1 MLYKVTSPSRLD
13 AALAA
18 ESGVSRAMAQ
28 KLIDSGACLVNGVPA
43 KKSMRVEPGDVISAE
58 IPEPES
64 DGVPAEEIA
73 LDIVYEDDDLLVIN
87 KPKGMVVHPSPGHAT
102 GTLVSAL
109 LYHCGDSL
117 SGIGGVKRPGI
128 VHRIDKDTSGLLLV
142 AKNDFAHI
150 SLSKQIAAHTA
161 ARVYHTIVLGDV
173 AEGGT
178 VDAPIARSRRDR
190 KKQAVAE
197 DGKPAVTH
205 YEVLKRLGGIT
216 YLRCRLET
224 GRTHQI
230 RVHMAYTGHPVLG
243 DGVYGSLSSPMNKK
257 YRFTEGQALVAKE
270 ISFVHPRTGE
280 QMRFEVPL
288 PEYFLRIIGDNSEK

>member
-1 MLYKVTSPSRLD
+1 MELYKVKNPSRLD

-28 KLIDSGACLVNGVPA
+28 KLIDSGRCFVNGKPA
-43 KKSMRVEPGDVISAE
+43 KKSMKVEPGDEISAD
-58 IPEPES
+58 IPEPEDDS
-64 DGVPAEEIA
+64 VLPEEIS
-73 LDIVYEDDDLLVIN
+73 LDVVYEDGDIIVIN
-87 KPKGMVVHPSPGHAT
+87 KPKGMVVHPSAGHKG

-109 LYHCGDSL
+109 LYRCGDSL

-142 AKNDFAHI
+142 AKNDAAHL

-161 ARVYHTIVLGDV
+161 ARVYHTVVLGDI
-173 AEGGT
+173 ASGGT
-178 VDAPIARSRRDR
+178 VDAPIGRSRRDR
-190 KKQAVAE
+190 KKQAVTE

-205 YEVLKRLGGIT
+205 YKVLSRLDGLT
-216 YLRCRLET
+216 YLECRLET

-230 RVHMAYTGHPVLG
+230 RVHMAYIGHPVLG
-243 DGVYGSLSSPMNKK
+243 DGVYGSLSSPQNKK
-257 YRFTEGQALVAKE
+257 YRYLEGQCLVAKE

-280 QMRFEVPL
+280 PMHFEIPL
-288 PEYFLRIIGDNSEK
+288 PDYFKKIVGK

>member
-1 MLYKVTSPSRLD
+1 METYKITYSGRLD

-18 ESGVSRAMAQ
+18 ESGISRAMAQ
-28 KLIDSGACLVNGVPA
+28 KLIDSGACFVNGKPA
-43 KKSMRVEPGDVISAE
+43 KKSMRVSCGDVISAE
-58 IPEPES
+58 MPEPES
-64 DGVPAEEIA
+64 DGVLPEEIT

-87 KPKGMVVHPSPGHAT
+87 KPKGMVVHPSAGHKG

-142 AKNDFAHI
+142 AKNDASHL

-161 ARVYHTIVLGDV
+161 ARVYHTVVLGDV

-178 VDAPIARSRRDR
+178 VDAPIGRSRKDR
-190 KKQAVAE
+190 KKQAVTD

-205 YEVLKRLGGIT
+205 YEVISRLGGLT
-216 YLRCRLET
+216 YLKCRLET

-230 RVHMAYTGHPVLG
+230 RVHMAYIGHPVLG
-243 DGVYGSLSSPMNKK
+243 DGVYGSLAAPQNKK
-257 YRFTEGQALVAKE
+257 HRGLDGQCLVAKE
-270 ISFVHPRTGE
+270 IGFVHPTTGE
-280 QMRFEVPL
+280 PMHFEIPL
-288 PEYFLRIIGDNSEK
+288 PDYFLKIVGQKE